1 MDKDIRS
8 ELTKIATEILLLKDN
23 VEIELLLEKV
33 RDLYEKII
41 VLKNLPDDH
50 EELLEELNTRE
61 IIEKV
66 EPIVEESIVD
76 NSVSEKI
83 EEELQNENINEIPE
97 VVDAKIEIK
106 EEPKEH
112 IEKEPEKAPA
122 SLNDLFVPTFDSI
135 KDDMS
140 QKAEFKDTVS
150 LEETE
155 KMFETKKG
163 DSQQLSLNDKLVNS
177 SIQIG
182 LNDRIAFVNK
192 LFNFSQSEFN
202 NVLSRLNTFNNK
214 QEALNYIQY
223 QVKPNYN
230 WTGVEDLEERLI
242 FIIERKFL

>member
-33 RDLYEKII
+33 RDLYEKIV
-41 VLKNLPDDH
+41 VLKNLPNQQ
-50 EELLEELNTRE
+50 EELSEELKIPE
-61 IIEKV
+61 IVEKV
-66 EPIVEESIVD
+66 EPIVEKSIVE
-76 NSVSEKI
+76 NSEIEKI
-83 EEELQNENINEIPE
+83 EEESHHEIPNEIPKE
-97 VVDAKIEIK
+97 NTKIENK
-106 EEPKEH
+106 AEPKET
-112 IEKEPEKAPA
+112 IKKETVKAPV

-140 QKAEFKDTVS
+140 QKAEFKDTIS
-150 LEETE
+150 LEETG

-163 DSQQLSLNDKLVNS
+163 DVQQLSLNDKLVNS

-202 NVLSRLNTFNNK
+202 NVLSKLNTFNNK

-230 WTGVEDLEERLI
+230 WAGVEDLEERLI
-242 FIIERKFL
+242 LIIERKFL

>member
-8 ELTKIATEILLLKDN
+8 ELTKIAREILLLKDN

-33 RDLYEKII
+33 RDLYENII
-41 VLKNLPDDH
+41 VLKNLPDKQ
-50 EELLEELNTRE
+50 EELPEELNISE

-66 EPIVEESIVD
+66 EPIIEESIID
-76 NSVSEKI
+76 NFVNEKI
-83 EEELQNENINEIPE
+83 EEESLNENTNEIPK
-97 VVDAKIEIK
+97 VDTKIENK
-106 EEPKEH
+106 EEPKESVQ
-112 IEKEPEKAPA
+112 KEPEKDPVT
-122 SLNDLFVPTFDSI
+122 LNDLFVPTFDSI

-140 QKAEFKDTVS
+140 QKAEFRDTIS
-150 LEETE
+150 LEETG

-163 DSQQLSLNDKLVNS
+163 NSQQLSLNDKLVNS

-202 NVLSRLNTFNNK
+202 NVLSKLNTFNSK
-214 QEALNYIQY
+214 KEALNYIQY

-230 WTGVEDLEERLI
+230 WTGVEDLEERLTM
-242 FIIERKFL
+242 IIERKFL